1 MKHFFSLLVICSI
14 LSNGCNPSKLDCYN
28 SNLNDISTTA
38 EYKEVMRSARVELPL
53 LKGKTG
59 ESLFKQKD
67 YIDSAIIDKA
77 VFFNRDKTKCILLLL
92 RQTNKRLYL
101 DNALIIQGSK
111 ESQKWIFRLNRLPEV
126 PEIDFVVKKSGPRSN
141 PLSNTF
147 DELAAKTRQFVL
159 TGGTVSAFNCA
170 IDEKYWF
177 GNN

>member
-1 MKHFFSLLVICSI
+1 MKHFFSLFIICSI
-14 LSNGCNPSKLDCYN
+14 LNGCKTSKLDCYN
-28 SNLNDISTTA
+28 SNLNDISATV
-38 EYKEVMRSARVELPL
+38 EYQQVMKSARVKLPL

-92 RQTNKRLYL
+92 RQTDRSLYL

-111 ESQKWIFRLNRLPEV
+111 ENQKWIFRLDRLPEV
-126 PEIDFVVKKSGPRSN
+126 PETDFVVNKSGPRSN

-147 DELAAKTRQFVL
+147 DELSAKTREFVL
-159 TGGTVSAFNCA
+159 TGGTVSAFNCE

-177 GNN
+177 GND